1 MIDSNVIEYLDF
13 GDSTQK
19 IDIYSKK
26 NLKNI
31 FNFIRIL
38 LKNKSFPIII
48 DILLMIISFLQ
59 LLCITT
65 LFISPDND
73 IILEIL
79 HYIKNIFLI
88 FEMNVYSKIFLKL
101 WIVFITIILV
111 DIILMI
117 LIFFKI
123 LKNVL
128 IIVMVNIIN
137 IIIYYYI
144 IGPVIDISSMVFYC
158 EDGQHKYLN
167 IKCFSNYHIFYIIVS
182 IFFCLL
188 YIFVSIVYSLFCQEI
203 GSITNNI
210 NTKIIRVNCNYELF
224 NIIIKIIIFLFC
236 FVLKIIYNEF
246 IIKIIYVICIFLISV
261 TMSIYIYK
269 YVFYYNFFIN
279 YINYFG
285 WLFNSWLSLCIIVKI
300 LFNINNI
307 TTIII
312 IGWIIIILILNKGY
326 NISYFSL
333 MTEANIIEL
342 KSIKLF
348 EMFNYNL
355 LKLLTNK
362 NNCNSK
368 ILIYGNIK
376 EFEEYAN
383 SNPEINYQYQKLIN
397 DKYLN
402 YKYNV
407 ADLAIL
413 SIIYILYFIQ
423 LEKSIYKEEIT
434 IYMCYFLINKLNNLT
449 FAIYLCQKLKSLN
462 YKIFFYKYL
471 LLEDIKEHL
480 VYKLKKTNKD
490 SVKNAQIGSIILYY
504 VYSDL
509 MKIKIYDALCYQIEY
524 FDLLKNN
531 IITSNTTKN
540 LISIGNNNLKT
551 RKQII
556 NIFEKIIELNPFS
569 DEPYKD
575 YKLYLDTIIQD
586 EILSENELKK
596 YIALKNNK
604 LKEKFN
610 LYSNILSIST
620 NTIILVDGY
629 LSNGKILYMS
639 PNFSFLFNYN
649 GKELL
654 NINID
659 ELIPTAIQSYH
670 RELIDDAIK
679 YSNINYIFK
688 KQKNSLLKNKNG
700 GIININ
706 LFVKPVPNISFGLIY
721 YIYLQKINESSLI
734 IVLDKDF
741 KINGFS
747 EMSKSG
753 QTLYNLNHTLY
764 GYHIGLIIPDI
775 LPLLEFRN
783 EEFNIIKEDIELKG
797 YLYQIDKIDNIKNKV
812 DAVLGKIKN
821 NNKNVV
827 NDTHKHI
834 EDNLNNILKEFKE
847 LISELNNDNNKIFCI
862 FYKVKKYSFLGGKYK
877 YYRIYIYDNFIKE
890 NNNENDLI
898 HIIKRK
904 NEITSKR
911 NKKIFR
917 LINDKKSNSKNNEYN
932 EIILNETNNKEISDK
947 NNKKEK
953 NENKSFYMTSKDINF
968 NNLRL
973 NILNKKEIYSI
984 TLIKIASILMW
995 AISILFII
1003 SSEIQST
1010 IYFQNL
1016 SKFCKENIYFNITK
1030 MNIATLYICSTN
1042 LKWQL
1047 NSCNLSVHFYN
1058 ITSLY
1063 ESLILENINYLFTI
1077 KKELIQFNKEYSEIL
1092 NKRYDVEL
1100 STYGSQIKEIYQF
1113 KLDNLLT
1120 YFINIGNNI
1129 IKNYFNF
1136 LSAKLMSSIIYEYEL
1151 DDFLNQTYLYYNSD
1165 IDGFKNKEKKQKIKH
1180 FNNFPIGFIINGL
1193 ILLIYLI
1200 LCALYLFKLFNKE
1213 VYLLNNLVSFNSI
1226 NFENYIN
1233 KLDEIKRK
1241 FQNNSTIEEGDK
1253 DDIDFNEDIQNN
1265 SKKEED
1271 ENDEI
1276 NQNNNIINTQKTTKN
1291 TKKKKGNKQKQNEA
1305 KIKLL
1310 SLYFLKINL
1319 IFGIEIIILILIC
1332 LSYYIVL
1339 MSSVKSTKKNFLSFD
1354 RINDY
1359 VIGVF
1364 KESYDNFMI
1373 LKRQMQKYED
1383 TLVNCQPGNKE
1394 LYKMNI
1400 PSINNIKIPT
1410 LGDTIIQINGDSGF
1424 KDETLTNFTKLFNG
1438 NACNLIANTILSKE
1452 LCTIFLKGSLTN
1464 GIEQTITKIG
1474 STFGEII
1481 EDLNSINKNQKTFN
1495 EILEYS
1501 SFKSF
1506 ELFIEFFYQ
1515 RAYIYA
1521 NEIFNNL
1528 RNEKLDFILG
1538 ILKTFLICYMIF
1550 SNLFFFCFLYSF
1562 YKFKDIFNSFLYFII
1577 IIPKN
1582 YFYDDDQFFND
1593 IIVIGKEY

>member
-1 MIDSNVIEYLDF
+1 
-13 GDSTQK
+13 
-19 IDIYSKK
+19 
-26 NLKNI
+26 
-31 FNFIRIL
+31 
-38 LKNKSFPIII
+38 
-48 DILLMIISFLQ
+48 
-59 LLCITT
+59 
-65 LFISPDND
+65 
-73 IILEIL
+73 
-79 HYIKNIFLI
+79 
-88 FEMNVYSKIFLKL
+88 
-101 WIVFITIILV
+101 
-111 DIILMI
+111 
-117 LIFFKI
+117 
-123 LKNVL
+123 
-128 IIVMVNIIN
+128 
-137 IIIYYYI
+137 
-144 IGPVIDISSMVFYC
+144 
-158 EDGQHKYLN
+158 
-167 IKCFSNYHIFYIIVS
+167 
-182 IFFCLL
+182 
-188 YIFVSIVYSLFCQEI
+188 
-203 GSITNNI
+203 
-210 NTKIIRVNCNYELF
+210 
-224 NIIIKIIIFLFC
+224 
-236 FVLKIIYNEF
+236 
-246 IIKIIYVICIFLISV
+246 
-261 TMSIYIYK
+261 
-269 YVFYYNFFIN
+269 
-279 YINYFG
+279 
-285 WLFNSWLSLCIIVKI
+285 
-300 LFNINNI
+300 
-307 TTIII
+307 
-312 IGWIIIILILNKGY
+312 
-326 NISYFSL
+326 
-333 MTEANIIEL
+333 
-342 KSIKLF
+342 
-348 EMFNYNL
+348 
-355 LKLLTNK
+355 
-362 NNCNSK
+362 
-368 ILIYGNIK
+368 
-376 EFEEYAN
+376 
-383 SNPEINYQYQKLIN
+383 
-397 DKYLN
+397 
-402 YKYNV
+402 
-407 ADLAIL
+407 
-413 SIIYILYFIQ
+413 
-423 LEKSIYKEEIT
+423 
-434 IYMCYFLINKLNNLT
+434 MCYFLINKLNNLT
-449 FAIYLCQKLKSLN
+449 FAIYLCQKLKTLN
-462 YKIFFYKYL
+462 YKILFYKYL

-504 VYSDL
+504 VYNDL
-509 MKIKIYDALCYQIEY
+509 MKIKIYDALCNQIEY

-540 LISIGNNNLKT
+540 LISIGNNILKT

-556 NIFEKIIELNPFS
+556 NIFEKIIELNPLS

-586 EILSENELKK
+586 EILSENEFKK
-596 YIALKNNK
+596 YITLKDNK
-604 LKEKFN
+604 LNEKFN
-610 LYSNILSIST
+610 LYSNILSTSK

-629 LSNGKILYMS
+629 LSNGKILYIS
-639 PNFSFLFNYN
+639 SNFFFLFNYN
-649 GKELL
+649 GKELS

-706 LFVKPVPNISFGLIY
+706 LFVKPAPNISFGLIY
-721 YIYLQKINESSLI
+721 YIYLQKINESSFI

-747 EMSKSG
+747 EMPKSG

-812 DAVLGKIKN
+812 DAVLDKIKN
-821 NNKNVV
+821 NNKNII

-834 EDNLNNILKEFKE
+834 EDNLNNIHKEFKE

-898 HIIKRK
+898 HIKRK

-932 EIILNETNNKEISDK
+932 EIIINETNNKEINDK

-953 NENKSFYMTSKDINF
+953 GNEEKKINNENKCTYMVSKDINF

-973 NILNKKEIYSI
+973 NIFNKKEIYVI

-995 AISILFII
+995 AISILCII
-1003 SSEIQST
+1003 SSEKQST
-1010 IYFQNL
+1010 IYFQNI

-1042 LKWQL
+1042 LKWQI

-1077 KKELIQFNKEYSEIL
+1077 KKELTQFNKEYAEIL

-1100 STYGSQIKEIYQF
+1100 SSYGSEIKEIYQF

-1120 YFINIGNNI
+1120 YFINTGNNI

-1136 LSAKLMSSIIYEYEL
+1136 LSKKLMSSVIYEYEL
-1151 DDFLNQTYLYYNSD
+1151 DDFLNQTYLYFSSD
-1165 IDGFKNKEKKQKIKH
+1165 IDGFKNEEKKEKIKH
-1180 FNNFPIGFIINGL
+1180 FHIFHIGFIINIL
-1193 ILLIYLI
+1193 ILLTYLI
-1200 LCALYLFKLFNKE
+1200 LCALCLFKLFNKE
-1213 VYLLNNLVSFNSI
+1213 VNLLNNLISFNSI

-1253 DDIDFNEDIQNN
+1253 DDLNFNEDIKSN
-1265 SKKEED
+1265 SKQEEN

-1276 NQNNNIINTQKTTKN
+1276 NQNNIINTQKTKKN
-1291 TKKKKGNKQKQNEA
+1291 NKKKKGNKQKEKET
-1305 KIKLL
+1305 KIKIL

-1319 IFGIEIIILILIC
+1319 IFGIVIIILILIF

-1339 MSSVKSTKKNFLSFD
+1339 MSSVKDTKKKFLSFD

-1410 LGDTIIQINGDSGF
+1410 LGDIIIQINGDSGF
-1424 KDETLTNFTKLFNG
+1424 KEETLANFTNLFNG

-1452 LCTIFLKGSLTN
+1452 LCTIFLNGALTN
-1464 GIEQTITKIG
+1464 GMEQTITKIG

-1481 EDLNSINKNQKTFN
+1481 EDLNSINKNKKTFN

-1515 RAYIYA
+1515 RAYIYV
-1521 NEIFNNL
+1521 NEIFNSL

-1538 ILKTFLICYMIF
+1538 ILKTSLICYMIF
-1550 SNLFFFCFLYSF
+1550 SNLFFLCFLYSF

-1582 YFYDDDQFFND
+1582 YFYDDAQFFND
-1593 IIVIGKEY
+1593 IIVIGEEY